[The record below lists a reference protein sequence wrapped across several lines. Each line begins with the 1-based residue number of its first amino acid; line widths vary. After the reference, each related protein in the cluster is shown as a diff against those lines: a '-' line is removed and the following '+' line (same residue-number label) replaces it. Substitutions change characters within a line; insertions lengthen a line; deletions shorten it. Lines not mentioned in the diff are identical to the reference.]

1 VTEIDPRQDAAQD
14 ASPRREASARLDVDG
29 VVGSEAQ
36 LREAMDPANQSL
48 TDALRLSFR
57 VLQVAIIVLAV
68 LFLFSGFRTV
78 GNGEGGV
85 ATVWGEIS
93 DPAGLEPGLATN
105 WPPPVGDFVLF
116 KADGRS
122 VTDNNAFVSLAQ
134 IAHGQER
141 SIQKAVVTDRLKPER
156 DGSFL
161 TVGGEIG
168 HIRVSATYAVADPAR
183 FLESVGDR
191 EADALVRLALQRAV
205 IQVGASHTLQDLRDT
220 ITPDLLKSMLRDRT
234 QAMLEAASTGLM
246 VTSIEMSQ
254 SPLPPAAIQ
263 QDFESYSRVRQEV
276 AADIEQARQD
286 AQETLLAAAGPG
298 HEALAA
304 LIDEYER
311 AWAQGDT
318 GAAEAVLARMDE
330 AFEQSDVTGNVA
342 RVIDSARRHRIG
354 IDQTLGRDARLFAG
368 LQQAYQANPQSVIA
382 RRWLETI
389 GRIYGRPDVELMQ
402 LPEGLGALE
411 LNITSSQVIKDLRR
425 TMRLDRIDS
434 EAWQRGFTGSALD
447 QFQDESEIKM
457 DAGGRQ
463 LAIDEKGRVKG
474 MREKD

>member
-1 VTEIDPRQDAAQD
+1 MTDIDPRQDAAQD
-14 ASPRREASARLDVDG
+14 GSPRRQASARLDVDG

-205 IQVGASHTLQDLRDT
+205 I
-220 ITPDLLKSMLRDRT
+220 
-234 QAMLEAASTGLM
+234 
-246 VTSIEMSQ
+246 
-254 SPLPPAAIQ
+254 
-263 QDFESYSRVRQEV
+263 
-276 AADIEQARQD
+276 
-286 AQETLLAAAGPG
+286 
-298 HEALAA
+298 
-304 LIDEYER
+304 
-311 AWAQGDT
+311 
-318 GAAEAVLARMDE
+318 
-330 AFEQSDVTGNVA
+330 
-342 RVIDSARRHRIG
+342 
-354 IDQTLGRDARLFAG
+354 
-368 LQQAYQANPQSVIA
+368 
-382 RRWLETI
+382 
-389 GRIYGRPDVELMQ
+389 
-402 LPEGLGALE
+402 
-411 LNITSSQVIKDLRR
+411 
-425 TMRLDRIDS
+425 
-434 EAWQRGFTGSALD
+434 
-447 QFQDESEIKM
+447 
-457 DAGGRQ
+457 
-463 LAIDEKGRVKG
+463 
-474 MREKD
+474 